1 MARYRR
7 HYVRDVELSSLLTKD
22 RHESQD
28 GFRWDQWLSIP
39 TVLQSSLEIYTFI
52 SLGLIL
58 ENSDREGLR
67 HNSDAC
73 LKKSIVDISASKC
86 ENQILLKLRC
96 TCSLRVDYNLES
108 PLRAIL
114 KTGYWAIFLV
124 LHRRKNSL
132 DDTGRLFRA
141 QKFPCIL
148 SILFVWGQGPGMKM
162 WVTCFNMQPFS

>member
-1 MARYRR
+1 MSGM
-7 HYVRDVELSSLLTKD
+7 LSWALFSPRTGTSHSAALK
-22 RHESQD
+22 QD

-67 HNSDAC
+67 CNSDAC

-96 TCSLRVDYNLES
+96 MCSLKVDYNLES
-108 PLRAIL
+108 PHRAIL

-124 LHRRKNSL
+124 LHGRKKSL
-132 DDTGRLFRA
+132 DDTGRLFIA

-148 SILFVWGQGPGMKM
+148 SILFVWGQGPGMQN
-162 WVTCFNMQPFS
+162 VSHLL